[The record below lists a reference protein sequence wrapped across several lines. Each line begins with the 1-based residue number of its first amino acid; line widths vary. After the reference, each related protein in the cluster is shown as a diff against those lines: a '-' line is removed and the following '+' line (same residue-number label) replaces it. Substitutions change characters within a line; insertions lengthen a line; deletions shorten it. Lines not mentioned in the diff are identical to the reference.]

1 MVFVVD
7 ARGIGGREV
16 EATGVGEVG
25 VVSEV
30 IGDRAWLGCVEFLV
44 FDFFELDHFCG

>member
-1 MVFVVD
+1 MGFVVD
-7 ARGIGGREV
+7 AVRISGGE
-16 EATGVGEVG
+16 ECTGVGEVG
-25 VVSEV
+25 VVCEV